1 MAISPDNRWAA
12 TCSRDNSLHL
22 WNATTGELHSS
33 RQVSRPPWL
42 PGCDHDVSHTAAKVT
57 PSVFAAG
64 RAAGLFIS
72 DAWLSCCVFAG
83 STLFAGDDSGNVHL
97 LALPES

>member
-22 WNATTGELHSS
+22 WNATTGELRSG
-33 RQVSRPPWL
+33 RQASRPPWV
-42 PGCDHDVSHTAAKVT
+42 PGCDHGLSHTAANVI
-57 PSVFAAG
+57 PFFAAG
-64 RAAGLFIS
+64 HAEGLFIS

-83 STLFAGDDSGNVHL
+83 STLFAGDDSGNIHL
-97 LALPES
+97 LALPQS